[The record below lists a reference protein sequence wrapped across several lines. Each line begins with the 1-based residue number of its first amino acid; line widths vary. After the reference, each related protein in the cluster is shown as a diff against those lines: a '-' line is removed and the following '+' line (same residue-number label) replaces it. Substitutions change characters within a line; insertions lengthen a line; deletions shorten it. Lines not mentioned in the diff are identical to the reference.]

1 MHVIKYIVNDSFM
14 QVWIFLTMFNKNGIN
29 CSSSETSDF
38 SLVTYSA
45 IEKYDFLRKKINR
58 RFVCSLQLHLFDQN
72 TVILWNFIV
81 I

>member
-14 QVWIFLTMFNKNGIN
+14 QVLIFLTMFNKNGIN

-45 IEKYDFLRKKINR
+45 IEKYDFLR
-58 RFVCSLQLHLFDQN
+58 
-72 TVILWNFIV
+72 
-81 I
+81 